1 MSFSKAMFDST
12 IHNSSSIYSNGI
24 SELKEKD
31 NPKKIQNLK
40 INKNMFSWK

>member
-1 MSFSKAMFDST
+1 MSFSKAIFDST
-12 IHNSSSIYSNGI
+12 IYNSSYIYSNGI

-40 INKNMFSWK
+40 IHQNMFSWK